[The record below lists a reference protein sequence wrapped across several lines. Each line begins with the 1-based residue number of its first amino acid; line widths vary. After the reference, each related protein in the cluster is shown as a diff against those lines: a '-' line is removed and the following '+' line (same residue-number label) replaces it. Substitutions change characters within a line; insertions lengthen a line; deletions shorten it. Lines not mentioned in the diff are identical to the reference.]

1 METLV
6 LSRKMMAIEKMRCL
20 FGVFVSAMMKLQQ
33 VCGISFS
40 AYQAEEKAAP
50 KEKVQTAQK
59 AEELMQ
65 LYGNAILR
73 LAYSYL
79 HNMSDAEDIVQE
91 TLIRYMVKMPKLA
104 GAAHEKA
111 WLLRV
116 AGNLSKNRIVYNKL
130 RETDELDEQLIAEK
144 REDLSYVWQAVKSL
158 PVAYREAIHLFYY
171 EGYSTAR
178 IAEIMQ
184 KKEATVRSDLRRGRI
199 MLKDI
204 LKEAYDFA

>member
-1 METLV
+1 VETLV

-20 FGVFVSAMMKLQQ
+20 FWECVSAMMKLQQ

-130 RETDELDEQLIAEK
+130 RETDELDEQLIGEK

>member
-6 LSRKMMAIEKMRCL
+6 LSRKMMVIEKIQCL
-20 FGVFVSAMMKLQQ
+20 FGAVTSAMVKVLQA
-33 VCGISFS
+33 CIISFS
-40 AYQAEEKAAP
+40 ASETEEKISS
-50 KEKVQTAQK
+50 KENVQIAQK

-79 HNMSDAEDIVQE
+79 HNRSDAEDIVQE
-91 TLIRYMVKMPKLA
+91 TLIRYLVKRPALES
-104 GAAHEKA
+104 GAHEKA

-116 AGNLSKNRIVYNKL
+116 AGNLSKNRILYNKL
-130 RETDELDEQLIAEK
+130 RETDELDEQLIGEK

-158 PVAYREAIHLFYY
+158 PVAYRESVHLFYY
-171 EGYSTAR
+171 EGYSTAQ
-178 IAEIMQ
+178 IAEILQ

-199 MLKDI
+199 MLKEI

>member
-1 METLV
+1 
-6 LSRKMMAIEKMRCL
+6 
-20 FGVFVSAMMKLQQ
+20 MMKLQQ

-130 RETDELDEQLIAEK
+130 RETDELDEQLIGEK

>member
-20 FGVFVSAMMKLQQ
+20 FGVCVSAMMKLQQ

-130 RETDELDEQLIAEK
+130 RETDELDEQLIGEK